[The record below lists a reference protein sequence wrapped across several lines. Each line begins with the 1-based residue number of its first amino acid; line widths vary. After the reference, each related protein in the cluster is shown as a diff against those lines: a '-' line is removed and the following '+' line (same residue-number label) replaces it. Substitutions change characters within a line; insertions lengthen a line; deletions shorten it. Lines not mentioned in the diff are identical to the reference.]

1 MSAHIRSLNEI
12 FSPKSIA
19 VVGASRKEGTVGHR
33 LFQNMLSAGFTGVVY
48 PVNPHWPSVGG
59 VRCFPSIRELP
70 ETPDLAVVIVPAS
83 DVPHTVQELA
93 ERGTRGAI
101 IISSGFKE
109 IGGEGAWREEEVV
122 RVANRRGMSIVGP
135 NCFGVFNTDPEVR
148 MNATFSDV
156 LPPAGNIAF
165 ASQSGALGVGI
176 LLHAKA
182 QGIGFTKF
190 VSFGN
195 RADVNEAD
203 LLETLGRDE
212 KTKVILLYLESLAEG
227 RRFLK
232 VATEV
237 TRTKPILIIKSGR
250 TSLGEE
256 AVKSHTGTL
265 AHAHS
270 DKLFDAVFD
279 EAGVI
284 RAGSLAEL
292 FCMAKVFASC
302 PLPKGPNLAILT
314 NSGGPGILAAD
325 TASRAGLYLPSLPQ
339 RLREDL
345 SHALPRNS
353 SVRNPVDMTGDASPA
368 AYGEGLKA
376 LLSEDA
382 INGVMVIATPTRET
396 TGRAVAEALI
406 EARRGSDKPVV
417 ANLFGLADL
426 SAEVELLETHGIPCF
441 TFPEEAATAFAS
453 LSRFSVMKSR
463 PQEEQVRFKVDTKTT
478 QRIFADARRNHMPAL
493 PDHMARELL
502 KAYGFNFPDSHMVHT
517 DEEAVSAA
525 LELGYP
531 VVLKV
536 SSLDILHKSDVGGVA
551 LHLETDGG
559 LLEAMHQMKRKVA
572 AVAPQAKIDGFLVEK
587 ETSGGPEVILGM
599 KRDPDFGPVILF
611 GIGGIFVEAFN
622 DVDFRPAPLTPKS
635 ADRLIGSIR
644 ASSILHGLR
653 GHEPSDI
660 GALKDAMLRLSQ
672 LSMEQELVKEL
683 DINPL
688 LMLPRGKG
696 AVAVDS
702 RIILA

>member
-1 MSAHIRSLNEI
+1 MSVHMRSLSEI

-19 VVGASRKEGTVGHR
+19 IVGASRKEGTVGHK
-33 LFQNMLSAGFTGVVY
+33 LFQNMLSGGFTGVVY

-59 VRCFPSIRELP
+59 VRCYPGIRDLP
-70 ETPDLAVVIVPAS
+70 ETPDLAVVIVPAG
-83 DVPHTVQELA
+83 DVPHTIQELA

-109 IGGEGAWREEEVV
+109 VGGEGAWREEEVV

-237 TRTKPILIIKSGR
+237 TRKKPILIIKSGR

-302 PLPKGPNLAILT
+302 PLPRGPNLAILT

-339 RLREDL
+339 HLREDF

-353 SVRNPVDMTGDASPA
+353 SLRNPVDMTGDASPT
-368 AYGEGLKA
+368 AYGEGLKG
-376 LLSEDA
+376 LLSEET
-382 INGVMVIATPTRET
+382 INGVMVIATPTRDT

-406 EARRGSDKPVV
+406 EARHGNEKPIV
-417 ANLFGLADL
+417 ACLFGLADL
-426 SAEVELLETHGIPCF
+426 SQEVALLEAHGIPCF
-441 TFPEEAATAFAS
+441 TFPEEAASAFAS
-453 LSRFSVMKSR
+453 LSRYAGMKNR
-463 PQEEQVRFKVDTKTT
+463 PQEEAVRFKVDTKTT
-478 QRIFADARRNHMPAL
+478 QRIFADARRGHMPTL

-502 KAYGFNFPDSHMVHT
+502 KAYGFTFPASQLVHT
-517 DEEAVSAA
+517 EEEAVAA
-525 LELGYP
+525 AAELGYP

-536 SSLDILHKSDVGGVA
+536 SSQDILHKSDVGGVM
-551 LHLETDGG
+551 LHLDSDQT
-559 LLEAMHQMKRKVA
+559 LAEALRTMQRKVKS
-572 AVAPQAKIDGFLVEK
+572 VAPAAKIDGFVVEK
-587 ETSGGPEVILGM
+587 EMIGGPEVILGM

-635 ADRLIGSIR
+635 ADRLIASIR
-644 ASSILHGLR
+644 ASAILQGLR
-653 GHEPSDI
+653 GQEPSDI
-660 GALKDAMLRLSQ
+660 AALKDAMLRLSQ
-672 LSMEQELVKEL
+672 LSMEQDLVKEL

-688 LMLPRGKG
+688 LMLARGKG
-696 AVAVDS
+696 TVAVDS